1 MTIGK
6 INEDFLDNI
15 HNFPDRLKREASQ
28 ALSNSFK
35 NPEIPVNLSHTDR
48 NRLIEVLSG
57 VVGTRQEL
65 FAVYDS
71 IRLIDTVQTI
81 LNVIIN
87 DTFYSNDGEDIF
99 TVKYDEGRE
108 KESDTQ
114 RKVNDIIED
123 FLSEFD
129 IQTLIQCI
137 LEDFLLYG
145 EYPIRVVISKNNKGI
160 IDIREDLDPRTT
172 VGIYKL
178 NEPAFFLERTDK
190 SHTSYVVRSPKEIV
204 HFSLSPTKIRVKSF
218 DYFMRQKNIPEYIRI
233 GKSIIYPALQKI
245 KQLQT
250 IEIASTVSDLKRA
263 IAPILVSVSVPPTSQ
278 PEDVTEIIKKYEQHL
293 QEVYRGMPDLEN
305 PSIGDLLSTV
315 TNFRVVP
322 NFTDGKGALQ
332 TLDLLSGQMD
342 IDNRI
347 DRMRASIAMSIG
359 MPPYYLVQNTEG
371 TGSKTEMLKIHSRY
385 SRNLCS
391 IHNSIAQGVKKLVY
405 LHVINS
411 GVYIDDAL
419 IYVKFKNVINV
430 EHLDKMEYAVASAQ
444 TINDVWNTLSSI
456 LSSDEVGAKL
466 NSEAF
471 VGMVNTFLSA
481 GTPVPQNL
489 LEVVDKS
496 QMSGGENTGGGGG
509 SVGGASFG
517 SSGGGMGDMGGGEA
531 ELFGGSEGGGNADIG
546 GMSADAMENTQN
558 IPPADF
564 GEGGDIGEVEGL
576 EPETNIEEPDMLGEE
591 PVEGIGGQPEQ
602 PVEEPIEA
610 NKDTDNIGDYV

>member
-1 MTIGK
+1 MTIDNL
-6 INEDFLDNI
+6 NEDFLDNI
-15 HNFPDRLKREASQ
+15 HNFPDKLKKEASQ
-28 ALSNSFK
+28 AIANSFK
-35 NPEIPVNLSHTDR
+35 NPEIPINLSHTDR
-48 NRLIEVLSG
+48 NRLLDVLSG

-65 FAVYDS
+65 FVTYDS
-71 IRLIDTVQTI
+71 VRLIDTVQTI

-99 TVKYDEGRE
+99 TVKYDEGNER
-108 KESDTQ
+108 ESDTQ
-114 RKVNDIIED
+114 KKVNDLIGD
-123 FLSEFD
+123 FLSDFN
-129 IQTLIQCI
+129 IQSLIQCI

-160 IDIREDLDPRTT
+160 IDIREDLDPRST

-178 NEPAFFLERTDK
+178 NEPVFFLERTDR
-190 SHTSYVVRSPKEIV
+190 SHTSYVVRSPKEVI

-263 IAPILVSVSVPPTSQ
+263 IAPILVSVSVPPTAQ
-278 PEDVTEIIKKYEQHL
+278 PEDVTEIVKKYEQHL

-322 NFTDGKGALQ
+322 NFTDGKGAIQ
-332 TLDLLSGQMD
+332 TLDLMSNQMD

-347 DRMRASIAMSIG
+347 DRMRASIAMSVG
-359 MPPYYLVQNTEG
+359 MPPYYLITGAEG
-371 TGSKTEMLKIHSRY
+371 NGSKTEMLKVHSRY
-385 SRNLCS
+385 SRNICA
-391 IHNSIAQGVKKLVY
+391 IHNAISAGVKKLVY

-411 GVYIDDAL
+411 GVYVDDAL
-419 IYVKFKNVINV
+419 INVKFKNVINV

-456 LSSDEVGAKL
+456 LASDEVGAKL

-481 GTPVPQNL
+481 GTPVPQDL
-489 LEVVDKS
+489 LQVVKKTEQQS
-496 QMSGGENTGGGGG
+496 GNMSDGGGGG
-509 SVGGASFG
+509 GVSGASFG
-517 SSGGGMGDMGGGEA
+517 SGGGSAGMGDMGGGEA
-531 ELFGGSEGGGNADIG
+531 DLYGGSAPGPDAGNV
-546 GMSADAMENTQN
+546 SADAMQNTQG

-564 GEGGDIGEVEGL
+564 GDAGDVEGL
-576 EPETNIEEPDMLGEE
+576 EPDTNLADTGDMGDLGDEELGMDMEEAPEPDNT
-591 PVEGIGGQPEQ
+591 
-602 PVEEPIEA
+602 
-610 NKDTDNIGDYV
+610 NKPDETDNIGDYV